1 MNNTETKITEELS
14 LTDERG
20 FEIMVKVMEYCRKS
34 RKASDVL
41 KLLLCDFD
49 LNHKELVLASF
60 YLGKLQNENLDKEI
74 LMYAINDVVSK
85 MLASK

>member
-1 MNNTETKITEELS
+1 MKTETKITEELRLS
-14 LTDERG
+14 DERG
-20 FEIMVKVMEYCRKS
+20 FEIMVKVMEYCRQS

-60 YLGKLQNENLDKEI
+60 YLGKLQNENLEKEV
-74 LMYAINDVVSK
+74 LMHAINDVVSK